1 MSRTGRCDIS
11 RFWAVVATVCLLF
24 CFAPIPAQAAGSG
37 TVVIE
42 ALTGRVLYEENAQA
56 RLPMA
61 STTKIMTALLTLE
74 QPGLDESFQVDG
86 KSVLVEGTSM
96 GLRQGDTVTL
106 RTLATGMLLASG
118 NDAANA
124 AAVRISGSVA
134 AFVEKMNQR
143 AQELGLTDTHFETP
157 SGLDGAS
164 HYSTPKDMA
173 LLAAAA
179 LKNLDFSA
187 ICSQSSLRVEFGS
200 PPGAVTLYNHNRL
213 LREYEGCIGVKT
225 GFTKKA
231 GRCLVSAAQRDGVT
245 LICVTL
251 GVYDDWN
258 QHKTLLDRCFPMVS
272 SRTLSSALL
281 PGILPVA
288 GEGRSLSL
296 SLQGEPVLPYLEGDP
311 EPKEELFLP
320 PFLYPSVQPGE
331 TVGWIRWKVE
341 GREVLRLPVIV
352 KAE

>member
-179 LKNLDFSA
+179 LKNPDFSA
-187 ICSQSSLRVEFGS
+187 IWFPKQ
-200 PPGAVTLYNHNRL
+200 P
-213 LREYEGCIGVKT
+213 
-225 GFTKKA
+225 A
-231 GRCLVSAAQRDGVT
+231 GGIWQ
-245 LICVTL
+245 
-251 GVYDDWN
+251 
-258 QHKTLLDRCFPMVS
+258 P
-272 SRTLSSALL
+272 SR
-281 PGILPVA
+281 
-288 GEGRSLSL
+288 GRH
-296 SLQGEPVLPYLEGDP
+296 V
-311 EPKEELFLP
+311 
-320 PFLYPSVQPGE
+320 V
-331 TVGWIRWKVE
+331 
-341 GREVLRLPVIV
+341 
-352 KAE
+352 